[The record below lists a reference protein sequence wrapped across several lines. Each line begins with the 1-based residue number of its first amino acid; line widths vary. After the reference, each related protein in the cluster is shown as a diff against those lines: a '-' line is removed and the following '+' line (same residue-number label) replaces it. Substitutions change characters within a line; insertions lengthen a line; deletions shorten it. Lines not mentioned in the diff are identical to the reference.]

1 MIFNYQDITE
11 SVLSELSPRTQEII
25 SRRFG
30 LGGVEKETLQ
40 SIGKDHGITRE
51 RVRQIEKAGLTKMKE
66 RTEEFG
72 SVFNFFQNQLEVAG
86 GLRRENI
93 YLGVLGPSFF
103 KNYILLLLTLDQGVR
118 KRKDDE
124 VFHTLW
130 ALDKAELKVLKD
142 LIDLIIRK
150 LEKKSSPLDTH
161 ELVKMI
167 DVETN
172 ILFGVLEVAKP
183 VKMGPQGLW
192 GLSHWS
198 EISPRGTKDK
208 AKIVLREKGKPM
220 HFTEIAEE
228 INQGSLFTSTE
239 VHPQTVHNE
248 LIKEDDFVLVGRGI
262 YALRKWGYRPGTV
275 KEVIIRLLKEKGPM
289 TADKIVDEVL
299 KRRVVKKNTVLLNL
313 RRGENFVR
321 TEGRYKLKEK

>member
-40 SIGKDHGITRE
+40 SIGEDHGITRE
-51 RVRQIEKAGLTKMKE
+51 RVRQIEKAGLIKMKD
-66 RTEEFG
+66 RAEEFG
-72 SVFNFFQNQLEVAG
+72 SVFDFFQNQLEVAG
-86 GLRRENI
+86 GLRRERI
-93 YLGVLGPSFF
+93 YLNVLGSSFF
-103 KNYILLLLTLDQGVR
+103 ESYILLLLTLDRGVQ

-130 ALDKAELKVLKD
+130 ALDKAELEALRD
-142 LIDLIIRK
+142 LIDLIIHK
-150 LEKKSSPLDTH
+150 LEKKSSPLDTR
-161 ELVKMI
+161 EMVKMV

-172 ILFGVLEVAKP
+172 ILFGALEVAKS

-192 GLSHWS
+192 GLSNWS

-220 HFTEIAEE
+220 HFTEVAEE
-228 INQGSLFTSTE
+228 INKGSLFTSTE

-248 LIKEDDFVLVGRGI
+248 LIKEDSFVLVGRGI
-262 YALRKWGYRPGTV
+262 YALKEWGYRPGTV
-275 KEVIIRLLKEKGPM
+275 KDVITRLLREKGPM
-289 TADKIVDEVL
+289 TPEEIVSEVL

-321 TEGRYKLKEK
+321 AEGRYKLKEK